1 MNLKRESN
9 KERKIMKKVL
19 LVASL
24 VATSLTPAYAQPT
37 QTVVVIDSGVNTA
50 LFKNIV
56 TEVCILE
63 YSNCANGKQ
72 FMEGKGAANTGV
84 VPNKALNHATEMIS
98 IITKVNPAVNVI
110 PIRIVGITDKG
121 NPFIY
126 SNNAVKQA
134 LDWVVA
140 NYAKYN
146 ITAVNVSQGKVFDNC
161 RVPAGTAEAVAIL
174 KANNVAVIGASGND
188 ANRKAMHSIA
198 CLPDVISVGATDNP
212 HPGSSGIAYDA
223 KAKPTIARYSNG
235 NAQTSFYLNARMYVL
250 QSNGAQRFTVGTSNA
265 TAALTGLWTLNRKS
279 SIAETK
285 ATLDSLST
293 ITASNEWLSGKYI
306 FLNIG

>member
-1 MNLKRESN
+1 
-9 KERKIMKKVL
+9 MKKVL
-19 LVASL
+19 LVAAL
-24 VATSLTPAYAQPT
+24 VASSLTPAYAQPT
-37 QTVVVIDSGVNTA
+37 QTVVVIDTGVNTA

-84 VPNKALNHATEMIS
+84 VQNKALNHATEMIS
-98 IITKVNPAVNVI
+98 IITKVNPAVNII

-121 NPFIY
+121 NPYLY

-140 NYAKYN
+140 NFAKYN

-188 ANRKAMHSIA
+188 GNRKAMHSIA
-198 CLPDVISVGATDNP
+198 CLADVISVGATDNP

-250 QSNGAQRFTVGTSNA
+250 QSNGTQRFTVGTSNA
-265 TAALTGLWTLNRKS
+265 TAAVTGLVTLNRKPS
-279 SIAETK
+279 VAETK

-293 ITASNEWLSGKYI
+293 MTASNEWLSGKYI